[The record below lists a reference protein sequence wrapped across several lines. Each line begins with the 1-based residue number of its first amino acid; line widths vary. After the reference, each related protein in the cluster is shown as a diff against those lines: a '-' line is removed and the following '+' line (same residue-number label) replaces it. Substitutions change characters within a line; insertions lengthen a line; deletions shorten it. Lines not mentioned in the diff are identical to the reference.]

1 MIKPFDTRSGVRR
14 VIEAAIA
21 APSVHNTQPWLF
33 YHLKDSVSVYSD
45 LRRRLKVVD
54 PLGRCLV
61 MSCGA
66 ALFNMRL
73 AIRMT
78 GCAARV
84 LPLPSSRSAPDLL
97 AVVRAAPGEPPSSE
111 ERRLHAAI
119 PRRRT
124 NRSPF
129 DGRSLP
135 PHVVADLVVAAHQEG
150 ASLVMLRGRAV
161 RRVLDLI
168 AAANRALSGDDAYR
182 AELSRW
188 TGDGPRAD
196 GVPSHAFG
204 PRPRDSGL
212 PMRDF
217 SLGSRLDVATYEG
230 EPQIAALLTGDDGPR
245 DWLAAGQ
252 ALQRVLLG
260 ATAHGVSAS
269 LFSQPLDVGDD
280 RYGGLWA
287 GAGGHVQMFLRLGY
301 GPPVPAVTRRPL
313 HEVLDARPL
322 WRSSSP

>member
-1 MIKPFDTRSGVRR
+1 MTKPFDTRSGVRR

-33 YHLKDSVSVYSD
+33 YHLKDSVSVYAD

-73 AIRMT
+73 SIRMS
-78 GCAARV
+78 GCEARV
-84 LPLPSSRSAPDLL
+84 LPLPAPRSAPDLL
-97 AVVRAAPGEPPSSE
+97 AVVRTAPGEPPSAE

-119 PRRRT
+119 PCRRT
-124 NRSPF
+124 NRFPF
-129 DGRSLP
+129 DDRSLP
-135 PHVVADLVVAAHQEG
+135 PHVVADLVAAVRQEG
-150 ASLVMLRGRAV
+150 ASLVMLRGGAA
-161 RRVLDLI
+161 RRVLDMI
-168 AAANRALSGDDAYR
+168 AAADRALSSDDAYR
-182 AELSRW
+182 GELSRW

-204 PRPRDSGL
+204 PRPRDSGF

-217 SLGSRLDVATYEG
+217 SLGTRLEVAAYEG
-230 EPQIAALLTGDDGPR
+230 DPQIAALLTGDDGPR

-252 ALQRVLLG
+252 ALQRLLLT

-269 LFSQPLDVGDD
+269 LFSQPLDLGDD
-280 RYGGLWA
+280 RDGGLRA
-287 GAGGHVQMFLRLGY
+287 GTPGQVQMLLRLGY

-313 HEVLDARPL
+313 HEVLDARP
-322 WRSSSP
+322 WRP